1 MQTIGTYMAMFGIG
15 SMILHFFDREFVL
28 LTWIDSW
35 GTDIGWV
42 IRFLLVIVGVVLGI
56 IGARN
61 EQDEDI

>member
-1 MQTIGTYMAMFGIG
+1 MQAIGTYMAFFGIG

-28 LTWIDSW
+28 LSWIDSW

-56 IGARN
+56 MGASS
-61 EQDEDI
+61 EEDEEI

>member
-1 MQTIGTYMAMFGIG
+1 MQAIGTYMAMFGIG